1 MHHFVWTKKDKRLI
15 ITLSCLIGLIWIIII
30 IEAGFVNHNK
40 KLAQSYDQTALVL
53 KEQIQ
58 DKQEKMNYRAQKD
71 AINSPN
77 TTIRQSSRQIVGNQE
92 AIKQVDKINKILFT
106 FASAKEYRHRKRL
119 VKPYV
124 ESDVLKDQN
133 FFAPDK
139 DTSGRPFINNAGLHY
154 QFVSD
159 DVGCGVLDG
168 DEMPILFK
176 VVYNYWFTDY
186 NKVQVQQVY
195 SASYNI
201 KTKKVSK
208 ITKLS
213 NLSET
218 KLNN

>member
-30 IEAGFVNHNK
+30 IEAGVVNHNK

-106 FASAKEYRHRKRL
+106 FASAKEYRHRKIQ
-119 VKPYV
+119 VKPYI

-139 DTSGRPFINNAGLHY
+139 DTSGRPFINNSGLHY

>member
-1 MHHFVWTKKDKRLI
+1 
-15 ITLSCLIGLIWIIII
+15 
-30 IEAGFVNHNK
+30 
-40 KLAQSYDQTALVL
+40 
-53 KEQIQ
+53 
-58 DKQEKMNYRAQKD
+58 MNYRAQKD

-106 FASAKEYRHRKRL
+106 FASAKEYRHRKTQ

-124 ESDVLKDQN
+124 ENDVLKDQN

-159 DVGCGVLDG
+159 NVGCGVLYG
-168 DEMPILFK
+168 DQMPILFK